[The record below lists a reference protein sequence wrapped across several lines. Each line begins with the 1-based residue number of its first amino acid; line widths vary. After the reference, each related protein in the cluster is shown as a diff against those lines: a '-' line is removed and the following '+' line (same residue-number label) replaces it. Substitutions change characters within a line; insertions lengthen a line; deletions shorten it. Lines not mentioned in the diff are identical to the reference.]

1 MGRAGHGKKVCSM
14 MGSMK
19 LLGWGCTLLLLSPVT
34 YGSMARPAVLPETV
48 INVRFY
54 DVSAPDLKSLAAAL
68 DRVAPRDQDKVALG
82 KASYRLDWRLE
93 LDQGEKQCLVRQIV
107 VSTDATLL
115 IPRWLEKTKATK
127 QDRQRWER
135 ITASLLDYEAR
146 HKEMVLQSATR
157 IGIALA
163 DLPAESSCDV
173 LRYGAWKAGMKE
185 LEQGQRRIDSFQ
197 RQTRY
202 GEMLGLR
209 WPGEG

>member
-1 MGRAGHGKKVCSM
+1 M
-14 MGSMK
+14 
-19 LLGWGCTLLLLSPVT
+19 LLLLSPLT

-54 DVSAPDLKSLAAAL
+54 DVSAPDMGALPSAL
-68 DRVAPRDQDKVALG
+68 DRVAPRDQGKVALG

-93 LDQGEKQCLVRQIV
+93 LEQGKQGCAIRQIV

-115 IPRWLEKTKATK
+115 IPRWLEKGKAS
-127 QDRQRWER
+127 RQERLRWER
-135 ITASLLDYEAR
+135 ITAGLLDYEAR

-163 DLPAESSCDV
+163 DLPAEPSCDA
-173 LRYGAWKAGMKE
+173 LRYSAWKVGMKE

-197 RQTRY
+197 RQTRH